1 MKSKKSK
8 ENAEVK
14 NENLEV
20 KNEKQ
25 NKFISGL
32 NKCRTSFQNQMEN
45 LKNGGAALVWTV
57 ILTFLVMIII
67 CLLVFFASVQGAE
80 KVMVPN
86 VVGKTLTNALFE
98 MQEKE
103 LYPKIQLRYSDEIGD
118 AGQIIEQD
126 PVAGSIVKAY
136 RRVTLTVSRG
146 VAVEQIDDYIG
157 QNFDEISQT
166 LNKEFNNEF
175 SLIKLAKP
183 SYKIDDS
190 PKGTIL
196 MQYPDPGTEIY
207 DPATLYFIVSNGT
220 EIPLVKVPNLLGNS
234 IKSVLAKMS
243 QTNITFDFSATE
255 AQNSSQNDSVISM
268 ENADEEIAEFS
279 RVKVNF
285 AFSTKKSDNEN
296 LSGIFSYELPE
307 YPLPVSVELQAKD
320 SEGKITS
327 LVKFNHPGKEL
338 TIPYE
343 VKKGSILSLYV
354 LDEKIVDE
362 LVQ

>member
-1 MKSKKSK
+1 MKAKKSNENSKIKNEAENSENKKSKKILDTLK
-8 ENAEVK
+8 
-14 NENLEV
+14 
-20 KNEKQ
+20 
-25 NKFISGL
+25 
-32 NKCRTSFQNQMEN
+32 KCRTNFQTQMEN
-45 LKNGGAALVWTV
+45 IKNGGASLVWTV
-57 ILTFLVMIII
+57 IITFVVMVII
-67 CLLVFFASVQGAE
+67 CLFVFFASVQGAE

-86 VVGKTLTNALFE
+86 VVGKTLTNALLE

-126 PVAGSIVKAY
+126 PIAGAIVKAY

-157 QNFDEISQT
+157 KNLEEISQT

-190 PKGTIL
+190 SKGTIL
-196 MQYPDPGTEIY
+196 MQYPEPGTEIY
-207 DPATLYFIVSNGT
+207 DPTTLYFIVSNGT
-220 EIPLVKVPNLLGNS
+220 EIPLAKVPNLLGNS
-234 IKSVLAKMS
+234 IKSVLAKIS

-255 AQNSSQNDSVISM
+255 AQNSQQNDSVISM
-268 ENADEEIAEFS
+268 GNADEEIAEFS

-285 AFSTKKSDNEN
+285 AFSTKKANDEN
-296 LSGIFSYELPE
+296 IKGIFSYVLPE
-307 YPLPVSVELQAKD
+307 YPIPVSVELQAKD
-320 SEGKITS
+320 TEGKVTN
-327 LVKFNHPGKEL
+327 LVRLNHPGKEL

-343 VKKGSILSLYV
+343 VKKGSTLSLYV